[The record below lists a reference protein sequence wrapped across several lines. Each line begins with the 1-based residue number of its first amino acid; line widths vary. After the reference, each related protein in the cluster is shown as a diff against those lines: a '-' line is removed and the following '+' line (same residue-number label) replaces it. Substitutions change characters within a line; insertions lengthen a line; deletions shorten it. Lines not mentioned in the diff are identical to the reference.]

1 MLKSNIAAFD
11 NIFLSVATNMY
22 LIANVRYVI

>member
-11 NIFLSVATNMY
+11 DIFLSVATMY